1 MKKGGLWWGT
11 WCKGRVCC
19 GQVDLRPT
27 LIHRPIQMKPTIL
40 FVALVMAGRAAA
52 AGPDFAKEIAP
63 ILEASCVKCH
73 NSTKAKGKL
82 NMQTKAGAM
91 KGGEDSKL
99 LVAGKADESALIK
112 ALLLPEDDEDAMPP
126 KDKAPRPDK
135 AKIELLKQWINAGA
149 EWPDGVELKVPA
161 K

>member
-1 MKKGGLWWGT
+1 MKKGGLGWGW
-11 WCKGRVCC
+11 WCKGAGCC

-27 LIHRPIQMKPTIL
+27 LIHRPIQMKSTIL
-40 FVALVMAGRAAA
+40 FVALVMAVRVAAE
-52 AGPDFAKEIAP
+52 GPDFAKEIAP

-82 NMQTKAGAM
+82 NIQTKEGAM

-112 ALLLPEDDEDAMPP
+112 VLLLPEDDDDAMPP

-135 AKIELLKQWINAGA
+135 DKIELLKKWINAGA